1 VLWGRKASTEVFSS
15 SIASR
20 DASLLKRSTRKIS
33 VKNNLNAFADGVK
46 NVVASVTGG
55 LQLNYAYA

>member
-1 VLWGRKASTEVFSS
+1 MGTQGFDRSFWFKYRKQRCFA
-15 SIASR
+15 
-20 DASLLKRSTRKIS
+20 LKKKYTNLS

-46 NVVASVTGG
+46 NFVASFSGG